1 MNRILRVVNVLILAL
16 LVAAAAWAYWYMW
29 RPLPRVSG
37 VLKMPLGGPARIVRD
52 ALGVPHITASS
63 VEDALFLE
71 GYAHAQDRLWQM
83 DALRRL
89 AAGELAEIAGPAALE
104 SDQESRRLLMRR
116 TAASH
121 YASLP
126 AGERAQFAAYAR
138 GVNHFLETH
147 RGDLPVE
154 FTLLGYD
161 PKPWSVLDSMLAAMQ
176 MFRGLT
182 TSWKDEILKRRLLS
196 RGDAGKVAFLLPVPA
211 GSEAQFG
218 SNAWAVSGKWTA
230 SGKPILANDT
240 HLEWAFPS
248 PWYSVHLKTSALDV
262 AGFSLPG
269 VPCVII
275 GHNQRIAWGITNLQF
290 DVQDL
295 YLEKFD
301 PQSGQ
306 YMFRG
311 RMEQARPVRETI
323 RVKGRAPIEL
333 VTWVT
338 RHGPIF
344 VTSGAETFSLHWLA
358 ADKDGFQ
365 FPFLALNQAR
375 NWPEFTQAL
384 ARISGPGS
392 NFVYADVDGNIG
404 YHAAGKLP
412 VRKTFQGDVPTDGSA
427 GETEWEGT
435 IPFEQLPAAYNPPSG
450 MVVTAN
456 QNPFPA
462 AYPFRVNGNFA
473 PPYRAAQIQAR
484 LRSRTGWKPG
494 DMLSVEMDLYSA
506 FSHFLS
512 REVYKAW
519 DKRGRANQGLA
530 EPAALLKNWNGQM
543 RRGLAAP
550 LITTLIYQHL
560 RKAVGDRAAPGEGA
574 AYESRMAPLVI
585 EKLLLD
591 RPRDWFDDY
600 DGLLLKCFNSAIEEG
615 RGSYGRDPRKWDYGR
630 YTEFAIRHPVLG
642 GLPYVGRYFRIGPT
656 PMDGSSTTVKQ
667 TTRRLGPSMRFI
679 ADLSDWE
686 RSLHNITIGQSGQ
699 PFSSHFRDQWDAYYA
714 GRSFAMEF
722 GNVKAAAVL
731 EIRP

>member
-1 MNRILRVVNVLILAL
+1 M
-16 LVAAAAWAYWYMW
+16 LVAAAAWAYWHMW

-37 VLKMPLGGPARIVRD
+37 VLKMPLSGPARIVRD

-176 MFRGLT
+176 MFRSLT

-196 RGDAGKVAFLLPVPA
+196 RGNAGKVAFLLPVPA

-301 PQSGQ
+301 PQNGQ

-311 RMEQARPVRETI
+311 RMEQARPERETI

-344 VTSGAETFSLHWLA
+344 VTSGTETFSLHWLA

-375 NWPEFTQAL
+375 DWPEFTQAL

-550 LITTLIYQHL
+550 LIATLIYQHL

-574 AYESRMAPLVI
+574 AYESRMAPVVI
-585 EKLLLD
+585 EKLLLE

-600 DGLLLKCFNSAIEEG
+600 DGLLLECFNSAIEEG

-642 GLPYVGRYFRIGPT
+642 GLPYVGRYFRIGPM